1 MTTRRSIIGGIGA
14 ATIGSTS
21 GCLGFLTGSEP
32 LEESARPARV
42 QSNVSEST
50 GYELQGIEEQTLEE
64 TFEIAGQE
72 RTVIAT
78 NAVATYEKA
87 LEIPLLGEARTGV
100 FAVVST
106 PAFEIAGQSLNPVS
120 NYDEAELVELV
131 ASQYEGLRVGSQR
144 ARTTA
149 TTLGSDY
156 EVAIFAGTAT
166 FQGQEVDV
174 NVHTGSLRHEDDFL
188 IPVGIY
194 PQERADR
201 ERAHVETLLDSLEHP
216 VDA

>member
-1 MTTRRSIIGGIGA
+1 MPTRRSIVGGIGA
-14 ATIGSTS
+14 ATLASAS

-32 LEESARPARV
+32 LEESASPARV
-42 QSNVSEST
+42 QPNVSEAT

-78 NAVATYEKA
+78 NAVATYEKSF
-87 LEIPLLGEARTGV
+87 EIPLLGDARAGV

-120 NYDEAELVELV
+120 EYGEAELVDLV
-131 ASQYEGLRVGSQR
+131 ASQYEGLRVTDER

-149 TTLGSDY
+149 TTLGTDY

-174 NVHTGSLRHEDDFL
+174 NVHTGSLRHEEDFL

-194 PQERADR
+194 PQQLADQERAN
-201 ERAHVETLLDSLEHP
+201 VETLLDSLEHP
-216 VDA
+216 VEA